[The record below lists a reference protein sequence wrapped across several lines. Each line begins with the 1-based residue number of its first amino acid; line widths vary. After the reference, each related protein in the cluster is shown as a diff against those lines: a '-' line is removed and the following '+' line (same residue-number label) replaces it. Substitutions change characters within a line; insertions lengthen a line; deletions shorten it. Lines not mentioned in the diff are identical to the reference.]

1 MSLKLSGGCQSLDGL
16 TFFDPYVKS
25 HIRSLGVMLE
35 TNLTFDKQV
44 KSVVKSRVNLKYGF
58 SSKVKPFLTVPDFEK
73 VIHAFVTTRL
83 PLDYC
88 NSLYVG
94 LNKAT
99 LSRLQLVQNA
109 AALLLTGTRKG
120 EHNISHII
128 ATLHWLPVHRRIHFK
143 ILLLTFKCLNGK
155 APM

>member
-1 MSLKLSGGCQSLDGL
+1 MDGL

-83 PLDYC
+83 DYC

-109 AALLLTGTRKG
+109 AARLAKGTRKG
-120 EHNISHII
+120 EHISPILD
-128 ATLHWLPVHRRIHFK
+128 TLDWIPVHEEY
-143 ILLLTFKCLNGK
+143 ILRSCY
-155 APM
+155 